1 MDTEAGQSRKQTL
14 DKDLDKLAAVGE
26 AAGRL
31 SRGLVAPGLALL
43 FIALAAVSASIAGAG
58 EPGLIVIVAAAAIA
72 GYMAMAI
79 GANDVTNNVSAAV
92 GARALTIASALVIAA
107 IFETAGALI
116 AGQNVIAT
124 ISSDIVSPAQV
135 ADAGTFVVLMLAA
148 LLAAALW
155 VHAATW
161 LGAPVSTTHSIV
173 GAVVGAGAAAAGVSA
188 VNWWVMASIAT
199 SWVVSPLAGAL
210 IAILFL
216 YLIQAQIVY
225 RDDKIAAARRWV
237 PLYVGVM
244 GGSFVTY
251 LTALLSPGL
260 LASPLSMPGL
270 AVAASAAFWAIAHWT
285 VARQSIGLENRN
297 QSLRVLFRAPLIA
310 SAALLSFAHGAN
322 DVANAIG
329 PLAAIVS
336 ALRHAGATAAPAWV
350 MLIGALGIST
360 GLLLFGPKLVR
371 IVGDQIT
378 KLNPVRGFCI
388 ALSVA
393 LTVLIASALGMPVS
407 STHITVG
414 AVFGVGFFREW
425 YDAHSTRRRAYL
437 AHRAE
442 RRGIAADDPNAGAKT
457 KAPRATP
464 PTELARR
471 RLVRRAHVTTIVAA
485 WLVTVPLSAAL
496 AAGLFHLFRLF
507 G

>member
-1 MDTEAGQSRKQTL
+1 MDIKAGPARKPTL
-14 DKDLDKLAAVGE
+14 DKDLDKLADVGE

-43 FIALAAVSASIAGAG
+43 FIALAAVFASVAGAG
-58 EPGLIVIVAAAAIA
+58 EPGVVVIVAAAAVA
-72 GYMAMAI
+72 GYMALAI

-92 GARALTIASALVIAA
+92 GARALTITSALVIAA
-107 IFETAGALI
+107 IFETAGALL

-135 ADAGTFVVLMLAA
+135 GDAGLFVVLMLAA

-155 VHAATW
+155 VHIATW
-161 LGAPVSTTHSIV
+161 IGAPVSTTHSIV
-173 GAVVGAGAAAAGVSA
+173 GAVVGAGAAAGVSA

-199 SWVVSPLAGAL
+199 SWVVSPVAGAL

-237 PLYVGVM
+237 PLYIGVM
-244 GGSFVTY
+244 GGAFLTY
-251 LTALLSPGL
+251 LAALLAPDVVSGL
-260 LASPLSMPGL
+260 FAMGGL
-270 AVAASAAFWAIAHWT
+270 AVLTTGVFWAIAHWT
-285 VARQSIGLENRN
+285 IARQSVGLENRN
-297 QSLRVLFRAPLIA
+297 QSLRVLFRGPLIA

-336 ALRHAGATAAPAWV
+336 ALRATEANATPVWV
-350 MLIGALGIST
+350 LMIGALGIST

-371 IVGDQIT
+371 MVGEQIT

-414 AVFGVGFFREW
+414 AVFGIGFFREW
-425 YDAHSTRRRAYL
+425 YDANSTRRMAYL
-437 AHRAE
+437 ARRAE
-442 RRGIAADDPNAGAKT
+442 RRGISTETDPEARSKPA
-457 KAPRATP
+457 RATP

-471 RLVRRAHVTTIVAA
+471 RLVRRAHVTTILAA

-496 AAGLFHLFRLF
+496 AAGLFHLFKLL